1 VLIAE
6 FDASPGLEIFAT
18 TWADSNKAFLV
29 NGTGDFLPGWP
40 RKPNPTSNPGYW
52 GSPGA
57 ADVDGDG
64 FAEVFAP
71 SKNGN
76 LYAWHG
82 DGSPVGVS
90 DAFKSGL
97 GDWSRCS
104 PTFGNVDGDPYP
116 EIIYAAPT
124 GLLHI
129 WNADGTS
136 LPHFPVSTGN
146 FILSSTALGDIN
158 NDGILDVVVM
168 SENDSLLCYNTA
180 TGKMLP
186 GWPVYL
192 NSNSNPISPSPALAD
207 FDFDGYLEV
216 VVTNNHQQTTLSAVH
231 VFDYQGN
238 LRPGWPKTVHSE
250 HSESSPIV
258 ADFSGDGIPDVL
270 FGNQSG
276 FIFGWDKDGNEL
288 IGFPLTIGDYIRST
302 PFADDIDGDGD
313 IDLLLAGWDQNLW
326 VWDFAA
332 PWNPAAAQW
341 PTFKH
346 DAQRT
351 GNYAYRSKGTVT
363 DTEQPGD
370 ELDARVP
377 SKAFLSQNVPNPFNP
392 LTSIAYGVPSPSAV
406 RIEIFDVRGHRIRE
420 LVQGMQSAGTYEA
433 IWDGRD
439 GRGQRVQSGIYF
451 YRLQVGET
459 RLQRKMVLLK

>member
-1 VLIAE
+1 LAGDITGDGQKELIAGNDHLYAWTWAGIELLDDDNDPQTWGVFAKEINTVTAAVLIAE

-158 NDGILDVVVM
+158 NDGI
-168 SENDSLLCYNTA
+168 
-180 TGKMLP
+180 
-186 GWPVYL
+186 
-192 NSNSNPISPSPALAD
+192 
-207 FDFDGYLEV
+207 
-216 VVTNNHQQTTLSAVH
+216 
-231 VFDYQGN
+231 
-238 LRPGWPKTVHSE
+238 
-250 HSESSPIV
+250 
-258 ADFSGDGIPDVL
+258 
-270 FGNQSG
+270 
-276 FIFGWDKDGNEL
+276 
-288 IGFPLTIGDYIRST
+288 
-302 PFADDIDGDGD
+302 
-313 IDLLLAGWDQNLW
+313 
-326 VWDFAA
+326 
-332 PWNPAAAQW
+332 
-341 PTFKH
+341 
-346 DAQRT
+346 
-351 GNYAYRSKGTVT
+351 
-363 DTEQPGD
+363 
-370 ELDARVP
+370 
-377 SKAFLSQNVPNPFNP
+377 
-392 LTSIAYGVPSPSAV
+392 
-406 RIEIFDVRGHRIRE
+406 
-420 LVQGMQSAGTYEA
+420 A
-433 IWDGRD
+433 I
-439 GRGQRVQSGIYF
+439 I
-451 YRLQVGET
+451 
-459 RLQRKMVLLK
+459 